1 MAVDPSTALPSTS
14 AARQR
19 PKRFAEGEG
28 ARQTASR
35 RRVTDSAASVEQGG
49 SSSGAAVPMA
59 LCDQAETSQLAAEA
73 PPPAGALTE
82 AAVAERAAKAFVVDT
97 PAVRPSGMDVA
108 ADKPTNLLVHFVD
121 KVVSGW
127 PDEHI
132 RALSRSFG
140 NFDRVVARGW
150 LVADALRPA
159 ALQLD
164 RKQAYDLGFA
174 LQYRAKKIRK
184 QMEKL
189 LASGED
195 AAFLHAAVAPALILP
210 DAAQATAGG
219 ERPHAE
225 LESAAPLWRLRA
237 ATKRATAGE
246 AAAFAAW
253 EAARVACDAADA
265 AAEKRWAAC
274 KAAYDNVRAT
284 REALGAAGGQARV
297 SGGEGG
303 GSRYAHQM
311 ARVEQVARV
320 ARDAADAA
328 AEKRW
333 AACKAACA
341 NVRATREALG
351 AAGGQARVSGGE
363 GSGSRYARQMARVE
377 QALEQA
383 VARHTTAEEE
393 LERADARQSHAS
405 ERCVAALEVTRKARE
420 QQMAA
425 EREAAHEA
433 AHVESEA
440 ACAAQDAAYAAED
453 AAFNSALEHAR
464 QALDRAHL
472 CDTASGSMQHSTR
485 ASACEAENSSLRYDL

>member
-1 MAVDPSTALPSTS
+1 
-14 AARQR
+14 
-19 PKRFAEGEG
+19 
-28 ARQTASR
+28 
-35 RRVTDSAASVEQGG
+35 
-49 SSSGAAVPMA
+49 MA

-297 SGGEGG
+297 SGGEG
-303 GSRYAHQM
+303 
-311 ARVEQVARV
+311 
-320 ARDAADAA
+320 
-328 AEKRW
+328 
-333 AACKAACA
+333 
-341 NVRATREALG
+341 
-351 AAGGQARVSGGE
+351 
-363 GSGSRYARQMARVE
+363 SGSRYARQMARVE

-472 CDTASGSMQHSTR
+472 CDPASGSMQHSTR
-485 ASACEAENSSLRYDL
+485 ASACEAENSSLRYENAELRADVEEAWEHIVHMRQSCASIMRMHAPAVEWSRQLACEHDRGLTLPQMALARS